1 MRPFPHPVAAC
12 HNAQVHLVVAVNPQS
27 AFGKHGWVGDRVA
40 QALTEAGHEVTLLRE
55 ASFAELQLSVEQ
67 ALRGKP
73 DGLIVVGGDGMVSLG
88 VNVLA
93 QSKIPLGIV
102 AAGTGNDMARGLGL
116 PYSKPEASLSELIE
130 LLGQQ
135 PRTIDLARIE
145 SAQGERWYG
154 CVLSAGFDALVN
166 ERANRMGWPK
176 GPSRYTIALLLELAG
191 LRTRRYRIEVD
202 GVPREVEAVLIA
214 VGNNSSLGGGMKI
227 TPDAKLDDGELDVL
241 IGHRF
246 NRRTL
251 LKVFPRVF
259 AGTHTTHPAVEML
272 RVKRIRI
279 DTEGLA
285 AYADGERVGP
295 LPVDIE
301 VVPNALRVFAPP
313 TTN

>member
-1 MRPFPHPVAAC
+1 
-12 HNAQVHLVVAVNPQS
+12 
-27 AFGKHGWVGDRVA
+27 
-40 QALTEAGHEVTLLRE
+40 
-55 ASFAELQLSVEQ
+55 
-67 ALRGKP
+67 
-73 DGLIVVGGDGMVSLG
+73 
-88 VNVLA
+88 
-93 QSKIPLGIV
+93 
-102 AAGTGNDMARGLGL
+102 
-116 PYSKPEASLSELIE
+116 
-130 LLGQQ
+130 
-135 PRTIDLARIE
+135 
-145 SAQGERWYG
+145 
-154 CVLSAGFDALVN
+154 
-166 ERANRMGWPK
+166 
-176 GPSRYTIALLLELAG
+176 
-191 LRTRRYRIEVD
+191 
-202 GVPREVEAVLIA
+202 
-214 VGNNSSLGGGMKI
+214 MKI

-279 DTEGLA
+279 DTEGVA